1 MREIK
6 LQDRL
11 RYRFDNLMSRGM
23 VAIIGW
29 LFLITLLVIIVVSVV
44 ALLTGVGE
52 TDGLLK
58 TIWTSLM
65 HTIDAGNLAGDDTGD
80 IGFVALMF
88 VITGFGVFVFSVLI
102 GILTN
107 AINTKV
113 EDLRKGRSFVVE
125 QDHTVIL
132 GWGPQIFSIISEL
145 VIANQNR
152 PRACIAILAEQDK
165 VEMEDEIRARV
176 GDTGRTRVV
185 CRTGSPIDLAD
196 LQIVNPEAARA
207 VIILSGE
214 SDDPDAHVIKS
225 ILALT
230 SIGRDHKYHIV
241 AEIRDSENL
250 EVARLVGRDS
260 ALFLPVSDL
269 ISRIAVQTC
278 RQSGLSVA
286 YMELLDFGGDEIYFH
301 AEPALAGKTLGEAL
315 FAYETS
321 TVIGLRRKDGRVQLK
336 PALDTTIQRGDQLI
350 AISEDDDTVVLA
362 GHANVEQMVQRQMMA
377 RPANAAP
384 QPERTLILGWNRRAP
399 IVINQLDLY
408 VAPGS
413 EVTVVAESSGVE
425 EMLAAECGDLQNLK
439 VTYVAS
445 STTSRRTLDDLHVQS
460 YDHII
465 TLSYMDDL
473 AVQEADARTLITL
486 LHLRD
491 ISEKMG
497 RSFSIVSEMLDV
509 RNRELAEVTRADDFI
524 VSDKLISLMLSQ
536 VSENRELMDVLMD
549 LFDPEGAELYL
560 KPAADY
566 VKLGQPVN
574 FYTVVAAA
582 RERDEIAVG
591 YRLAAE
597 AGEVAHAYGVHLN
610 PHKAQAIT
618 LGSDDKVIVLA
629 EN

>member
-362 GHANVEQMVQRQMMA
+362 GHAHVEQMVQRQMMA
-377 RPANAAP
+377 HPANAAP

-610 PHKAQAIT
+610 PHKAQTIT